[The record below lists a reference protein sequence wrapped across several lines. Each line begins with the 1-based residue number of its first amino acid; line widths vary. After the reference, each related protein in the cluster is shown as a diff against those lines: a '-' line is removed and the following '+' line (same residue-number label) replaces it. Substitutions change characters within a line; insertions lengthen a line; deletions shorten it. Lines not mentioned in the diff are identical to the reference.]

1 MNIDLLSIFIHCG
14 LNKRRKNQ
22 KYFCPFCNTWNFFL
36 QPDEAECSCGNCGF
50 SGNAVEFYAK
60 LKNIPKHQ
68 SFRELTKLR
77 EDGIIWLRKRTRK
90 EAIEKL
96 SKDLE
101 FLAYVRMY
109 WAFYGHSR
117 ENQEFHQLNSGI
129 AKSSFNRV
137 VNGDIGNVAKEPW
150 NLAIVYLKSTIDI
163 EKFRTDLATGALNF
177 EAEASELLNS
187 KTQLRKFQ

>member
-22 KYFCPFCNTWNFFL
+22 KYFCPFCNTWNFDL
-36 QPDEAECSCGNCGF
+36 QLDEATCSCGNCDF

-60 LKNIPKHQ
+60 VKGIPKYQ
-68 SFRELTKLR
+68 SFRELNKLR
-77 EDGIIWLRKRTRK
+77 EDGTIWLRKRTRQ
-90 EAIEKL
+90 EAVVAL

-109 WAFYGHSR
+109 WAFYGHNR

-163 EKFRTDLATGALNF
+163 EKFKTDLATGALNF
-177 EAEASELLNS
+177 EAEANELLNS